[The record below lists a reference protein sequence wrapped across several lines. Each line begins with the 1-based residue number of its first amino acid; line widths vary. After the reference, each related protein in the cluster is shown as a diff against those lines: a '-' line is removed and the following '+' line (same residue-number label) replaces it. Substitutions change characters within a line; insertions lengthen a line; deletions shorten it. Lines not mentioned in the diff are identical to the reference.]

1 MARTKEFD
9 KEAILDKA
17 VDLFWYKGYNGSSM
31 QDVVDKLGLSRS
43 SLYDTF
49 GDKRQ
54 LYLAA
59 LERYRI
65 QAAAGLIN
73 MVDASKNTMKSL
85 EKIFDMLA
93 NNSFTDRL
101 PRGCFMVN
109 SAVELAPHDK
119 DIDKIVRENMLDIEN
134 AFFRLIKKGQES
146 GEISADSDARAMAR
160 FLFNSISGLRVAAKS
175 GVEKKVYKDIVKI
188 TLNAIR

>member
-31 QDVVDKLGLSRS
+31 QDVVDALGLSRS

-59 LERYRI
+59 LERYRN
-65 QAAAGLIN
+65 QSAGGLIA
-73 MVDASKNTMKSL
+73 MVNASKNTIKSL
-85 EKIFDMLA
+85 EKLFDMLV
-93 NNSFTDRL
+93 NESFSDRL

-109 SAVELAPHDK
+109 STVELAPHDK
-119 DIDKIVRENMLDIEN
+119 DIDTIVRDNMQDIEN
-134 AFFRLIKKGQES
+134 AFFELIKKGQNS
-146 GEISADSDARAMAR
+146 GEISPDSDARALAR
-160 FLFNSISGLRVAAKS
+160 FLFNTISGLRVAAKS
-175 GVEKKVYKDIVKI
+175 GVDKKVYKDIVKVA
-188 TLNAIR
+188 LNAVK